1 MGNIGRHTVAK
12 LVKNNIEYRNYDL
25 PEVFPILV
33 LQGKKRVISEIPAFN
48 RHFKKIIGSKPMQW
62 RKEREIVKST
72 QILKYNG
79 WILPPEQMETEERSE
94 GIV

>member
-1 MGNIGRHTVAK
+1 MFCAEMTIFIR
-12 LVKNNIEYRNYDL
+12 
-25 PEVFPILV
+25 
-33 LQGKKRVISEIPAFN
+33 GKKKNRNGRMFMVIYKITSIKLYFVGFNSVSSFN

-79 WILPPEQMETEERSE
+79 WILPPEQMEMEERSE

>member
-1 MGNIGRHTVAK
+1 MGNIGRSKVAK
-12 LVKNNIEYRNYDL
+12 LVTNNI
-25 PEVFPILV
+25 
-33 LQGKKRVISEIPAFN
+33 N

-62 RKEREIVKST
+62 RKERKIIKST

>member
-1 MGNIGRHTVAK
+1 MGNIGRSKVAK
-12 LVKNNIEYRNYDL
+12 LVKNNI
-25 PEVFPILV
+25 
-33 LQGKKRVISEIPAFN
+33 N

-79 WILPPEQMETEERSE
+79 WILPPEQMETKERSE

>member
-1 MGNIGRHTVAK
+1 M
-12 LVKNNIEYRNYDL
+12 
-25 PEVFPILV
+25 V
-33 LQGKKRVISEIPAFN
+33 L
-48 RHFKKIIGSKPMQW
+48 FKKIIGSKPMQW

-79 WILPPEQMETEERSE
+79 WIFPPEQMETEERSE